1 MLTVSADKTAKVWDI
16 SEDGSGLVNT
26 TYTFSDVGGADDMQ
40 VGCLWMGDY
49 LISISLGGV
58 INYLSLSKPSKPM
71 RVLSGHLKSI
81 TALTIAKEG
90 ETLELYSSSY
100 DGVIV
105 KWKLGSG
112 YHGRLQK
119 NGTLNTAMYM
129 LAEGGE
135 LITCGMD
142 NKVCDLLIELCV
154 NSLKVG
160 GNCGFDPS
168 LR

>member
-16 SEDGSGLVNT
+16 SEEGSGQVNM
-26 TYTFSDVGGADDMQ
+26 TFTFTDVGGADDMQ
-40 VGCLWMGDY
+40 VGCLWMGEY

-81 TALTIAKEG
+81 TALTIVKEG
-90 ETLELYSSSY
+90 ESLTLYSSSY

-105 KWKLGSG
+105 KWKLDCG
-112 YHGRLQK
+112 YDGRLQK

-142 NKVCDLLIELCV
+142 NKVCV
-154 NSLKVG
+154 RSLKLAETIDLIH
-160 GNCGFDPS
+160 FLEKFL
-168 LR
+168 LRAH